1 MRSTHP
7 AKHAHATRPSDM
19 AVQKFEVMIAI
30 VSSPRA
36 RCCMPKDES
45 HVATA
50 CSQPLAKK
58 HSVQI
63 ASITTT

>member
-1 MRSTHP
+1 
-7 AKHAHATRPSDM
+7 M

-45 HVATA
+45 HVAPA